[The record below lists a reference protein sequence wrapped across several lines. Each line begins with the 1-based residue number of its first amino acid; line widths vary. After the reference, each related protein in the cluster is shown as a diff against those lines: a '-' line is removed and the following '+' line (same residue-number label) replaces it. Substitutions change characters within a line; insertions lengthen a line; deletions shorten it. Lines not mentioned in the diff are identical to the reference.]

1 MKIELFDT
9 SEFANC
15 KQRYAIAPD
24 IGTDTDQRYT
34 PMSIIDKCDR
44 ALTGIGLDPTANAA
58 KTVPALNH
66 ITEAQDCF
74 STDWAPLL
82 SEWPTVFMNPPYS
95 NSARFMHRM
104 AQYLRSGECDRAITL
119 TLAGVLANKSTQ
131 PLIKELAVAIAHPFG
146 RVNFI
151 GGGDSNDRDVVFILW
166 GNGAR
171 ANHTRFFDEFNSGL
185 CVKLC

>member
-1 MKIELFDT
+1 MMLFDT
-9 SEFANC
+9 SEFATC
-15 KQRYAIAPD
+15 KQRYAISPD

-34 PMSIIDKCDR
+34 PMPIIHKCVN

-74 STDWAPLL
+74 ATDWAPLL

-95 NSARFMHRM
+95 NSERFLHRM

-131 PLIKELAVAIAHPFG
+131 PLIKELAVAIAHPLG
-146 RVNFI
+146 HVNFI